1 MKPEEALQAARAAAA
16 KRDDEL
22 PPGMAIEP
30 TERVSIEQ
38 LMEWAAIE
46 PDIELMVSTRKLGA
60 PITWFKRK
68 VIHFLR
74 QYFREQNSQQ
84 TRFNLN
90 VLIRLAELEDRV
102 ARLEEARRAAAPRPR
117 RAAGRRAGRRVRVHQ
132 VLSGA
137 GPYDAVTTQAFAF
150 RALFGAWGWSGR
162 DVAAEIDPRV
172 GSQIAPLRALEA
184 GPGDVLLIHY
194 SAYAPKLRAVLEL
207 PNRKLLLSHNI
218 TPARWFWDHDPQ
230 AAVVCA
236 LGRKQLPQF
245 AAAADVVAGVS
256 LYNAREMGSETVIPI
271 LFDPA
276 ELGAARA
283 AGDPPP
289 APPTIL
295 FVGRLAPHKRQDAV
309 MRAFELY
316 RRRHAPDARLVL
328 VGAPVN
334 WAYDAAMRE
343 LAEELSPGAI
353 TIESGLTREQ
363 LADRY
368 RSAHAFLCLSEHEG
382 FCIPLLEAFH
392 FGVPVIARPVGGV
405 PEVAGDAALLLADDD
420 GESVVAELLALAV
433 ADAGLRGELRER
445 AARRVAAYAPE
456 PTARALRAAVES
468 LAR

>member
-1 MKPEEALQAARAAAA
+1 
-16 KRDDEL
+16 
-22 PPGMAIEP
+22 
-30 TERVSIEQ
+30 V
-38 LMEWAAIE
+38 
-46 PDIELMVSTRKLGA
+46 
-60 PITWFKRK
+60 
-68 VIHFLR
+68 
-74 QYFREQNSQQ
+74 N
-84 TRFNLN
+84 
-90 VLIRLAELEDRV
+90 
-102 ARLEEARRAAAPRPR
+102 
-117 RAAGRRAGRRVRVHQ
+117 VHQ

-137 GPYDAVTTQAFAF
+137 GPYDAVTMQAFAF
-150 RALFGAWGWSGR
+150 RALFGAWGWGGR

-172 GSQIAPLRALEA
+172 GSRIAPLRALDA
-184 GPGDVLLIHY
+184 APGDVLLIHY
-194 SAYAPKLRAVLEL
+194 SAYAPKLRAVLDL
-207 PNRKLLLSHNI
+207 PNRTLLLSHNI

-271 LFDPA
+271 LFDPR
-276 ELGAARA
+276 ELGPARSAAA
-283 AGDPPP
+283 DG
-289 APPTIL
+289 PPTIL
-295 FVGRLAPHKRQDAV
+295 FVGRLAPHKRQDAI

-334 WAYDAAMRE
+334 QAYDAAMRE
-343 LAEELSPGAI
+343 VAEELSPGAI

-405 PEVAGDAALLLADDD
+405 PEVAGDAALLLDETDD
-420 GESVVAELLALAV
+420 ESVVAELLALATS
-433 ADAGLRGELRER
+433 DEELRATLRER

-468 LAR
+468 LVS

>member
-1 MKPEEALQAARAAAA
+1 M
-16 KRDDEL
+16 
-22 PPGMAIEP
+22 
-30 TERVSIEQ
+30 
-38 LMEWAAIE
+38 
-46 PDIELMVSTRKLGA
+46 
-60 PITWFKRK
+60 
-68 VIHFLR
+68 
-74 QYFREQNSQQ
+74 
-84 TRFNLN
+84 
-90 VLIRLAELEDRV
+90 
-102 ARLEEARRAAAPRPR
+102 
-117 RAAGRRAGRRVRVHQ
+117 RVHQ

-150 RALFGAWGWSGR
+150 RALFSGWGWDGR

-172 GSQIAPLRALEA
+172 GNRIAPLRSLDAA
-184 GPGDVLLIHY
+184 PGDVLLIHY

-245 AAAADVVAGVS
+245 AEAADVVAGVS

-271 LFDPA
+271 LFDPR

-283 AGDPPP
+283 AAEDPAGGSESPV
-289 APPTIL
+289 IL

-316 RRRHAPDARLVL
+316 RRRHAPGARLVL

-334 WAYDAAMRE
+334 WAYDAAMRA
-343 LAEELSPGAI
+343 LAAQLSPGAI

-392 FGVPVIARPVGGV
+392 FGVPVIARPIGGV
-405 PEVAGDAALLLADDD
+405 PEVAGDAALLLGPDD
-420 GESVVAELLALAV
+420 GESVIAEALAFV
-433 ADAGLRGELRER
+433 VGDGELRAAMRER
-445 AARRVAAYAPE
+445 AAARVAAYAPE
-456 PTARALRAAVES
+456 PTARALRAAVQS
-468 LAR
+468 LAA

>member
-1 MKPEEALQAARAAAA
+1 VK
-16 KRDDEL
+16 
-22 PPGMAIEP
+22 
-30 TERVSIEQ
+30 
-38 LMEWAAIE
+38 
-46 PDIELMVSTRKLGA
+46 
-60 PITWFKRK
+60 
-68 VIHFLR
+68 
-74 QYFREQNSQQ
+74 
-84 TRFNLN
+84 
-90 VLIRLAELEDRV
+90 
-102 ARLEEARRAAAPRPR
+102 
-117 RAAGRRAGRRVRVHQ
+117 VHQ

-150 RALFGAWGWSGR
+150 RALFASWGWDGR
-162 DVAAEIDPRV
+162 DVAVEIDPRV
-172 GSQIAPLRALEA
+172 GSRIAPLKALDA
-184 GPGDVLLIHY
+184 APGDVLLIHY

-236 LGRKQLPQF
+236 LGRKQLPRF

-271 LFDPA
+271 LFDPR

-283 AGDPPP
+283 DGPSPG
-289 APPTIL
+289 PPTIL
-295 FVGRLAPHKRQDAV
+295 FVGRLAPHKRQDAI

-316 RRRHAPDARLVL
+316 RRRHAAEARLVL

-353 TIESGLTREQ
+353 TIESGLTRER

-368 RSAHAFLCLSEHEG
+368 RSATAFLCLSEHEG
-382 FCIPLLEAFH
+382 FCIPLLEAFY

-405 PEVAGDAALLLADDD
+405 PEVAGDAALLLGDDD
-420 GESVVAELLALAV
+420 GESVIAELLAIIAT
-433 ADAGLRGELRER
+433 DAELRAALRER
-445 AARRVAAYAPE
+445 AAARVAAYAPE

>member
-1 MKPEEALQAARAAAA
+1 M
-16 KRDDEL
+16 
-22 PPGMAIEP
+22 
-30 TERVSIEQ
+30 
-38 LMEWAAIE
+38 
-46 PDIELMVSTRKLGA
+46 
-60 PITWFKRK
+60 
-68 VIHFLR
+68 
-74 QYFREQNSQQ
+74 
-84 TRFNLN
+84 
-90 VLIRLAELEDRV
+90 
-102 ARLEEARRAAAPRPR
+102 
-117 RAAGRRAGRRVRVHQ
+117 RVHQ

-150 RALFGAWGWSGR
+150 RALFAGWGWDGR

-172 GSQIAPLRALEA
+172 GNRIAPLRSLDAA
-184 GPGDVLLIHY
+184 PGDVLLIHY

-256 LYNAREMGSETVIPI
+256 LYNAREMGSEIVIPI
-271 LFDPA
+271 LFDPSR
-276 ELGAARA
+276 ARRRARYRLAWRLARHRWRRRAGRRSA
-283 AGDPPP
+283 AGPPV
-289 APPTIL
+289 IL

-382 FCIPLLEAFH
+382 FCIPLLEAFA
-392 FGVPVIARPVGGV
+392 FGVPVIARPIGGV
-405 PEVAGDAALLLADDD
+405 PEVAGDAALLLGEDDD
-420 GESVVAELLALAV
+420 ESVIAEALAIV
-433 ADAGLRGELRER
+433 AGDRELRATMRER
-445 AARRVAAYAPE
+445 GAARVSAYAPE
-456 PTARALRAAVES
+456 PTARALRAAVQS
-468 LAR
+468 LAD

>member
-1 MKPEEALQAARAAAA
+1 MK
-16 KRDDEL
+16 
-22 PPGMAIEP
+22 
-30 TERVSIEQ
+30 
-38 LMEWAAIE
+38 
-46 PDIELMVSTRKLGA
+46 
-60 PITWFKRK
+60 
-68 VIHFLR
+68 
-74 QYFREQNSQQ
+74 
-84 TRFNLN
+84 
-90 VLIRLAELEDRV
+90 
-102 ARLEEARRAAAPRPR
+102 
-117 RAAGRRAGRRVRVHQ
+117 VHQ

-150 RALFGAWGWSGR
+150 RALFGAWGWGGR

-172 GSQIAPLRALEA
+172 GSRIAPLRSLDAA
-184 GPGDVLLIHY
+184 PGDVLLIHY

-207 PNRKLLLSHNI
+207 PNRTLLLSHNI

-256 LYNAREMGSETVIPI
+256 LYNAREIGSETVIPI
-271 LFDPA
+271 LFDPSG
-276 ELGAARA
+276 L
-283 AGDPPP
+283 GDPRTDAGELP
-289 APPTIL
+289 AGPPTIL
-295 FVGRLAPHKRQDAV
+295 FVGRLAPHKRQDAI

-334 WAYDAAMRE
+334 WRYDAAMRE

-353 TIESGLTREQ
+353 TIESGLEREQ
-363 LADRY
+363 LAERY

-405 PEVAGDAALLLADDD
+405 PEVAGDAALLLDESD
-420 GESVVAELLALAV
+420 GESVIAELLALA
-433 ADAGLRGELRER
+433 ATDAGLRSTLRTR
-445 AARRVAAYAPE
+445 AAARVAAYAPE
-456 PTARALRAAVES
+456 PTAKALRAAIES
-468 LAR
+468 LVS

>member
-1 MKPEEALQAARAAAA
+1 
-16 KRDDEL
+16 
-22 PPGMAIEP
+22 
-30 TERVSIEQ
+30 
-38 LMEWAAIE
+38 
-46 PDIELMVSTRKLGA
+46 
-60 PITWFKRK
+60 
-68 VIHFLR
+68 VI
-74 QYFREQNSQQ
+74 
-84 TRFNLN
+84 
-90 VLIRLAELEDRV
+90 
-102 ARLEEARRAAAPRPR
+102 
-117 RAAGRRAGRRVRVHQ
+117 VHQ

-150 RALFGAWGWSGR
+150 RALFREWGWDGR

-172 GSQIAPLRALEA
+172 GSKIAPLRALDA
-184 GPGDVLLIHY
+184 QPGDVLLIHY

-207 PNRKLLLSHNI
+207 PNRTLLLSHNI

-245 AAAADVVAGVS
+245 AAEADVVAGVS
-256 LYNAREMGSETVIPI
+256 LYNAREMGSEAVIPI
-271 LFDPA
+271 LFDPST
-276 ELGAARA
+276 LGAPLPV
-283 AGDPPP
+283 GEQPPG
-289 APPTIL
+289 PPVIL
-295 FVGRLAPHKRQDAV
+295 FVGRLAPHKRQDAI

-368 RSAHAFLCLSEHEG
+368 RSADAFLCLSEHEG

-405 PEVAGDAALLLADDD
+405 PEVAGDAALLLGDAD
-420 GESVVAELLALAV
+420 GESVIAELLALV
-433 ADAGLRGELRER
+433 TTDAELRATLRER
-445 AARRVAAYAPE
+445 AAGRVAAYAPE

>member
-1 MKPEEALQAARAAAA
+1 M
-16 KRDDEL
+16 
-22 PPGMAIEP
+22 
-30 TERVSIEQ
+30 
-38 LMEWAAIE
+38 
-46 PDIELMVSTRKLGA
+46 
-60 PITWFKRK
+60 
-68 VIHFLR
+68 
-74 QYFREQNSQQ
+74 
-84 TRFNLN
+84 
-90 VLIRLAELEDRV
+90 
-102 ARLEEARRAAAPRPR
+102 
-117 RAAGRRAGRRVRVHQ
+117 RVHQ

-137 GPYDAVTTQAFAF
+137 GPYDAVTTQALAF
-150 RALFGAWGWSGR
+150 RALFKQWGWEGR

-172 GSQIAPLRALEA
+172 GARIGPLRSLDAA
-184 GPGDVLLIHY
+184 HGDVLLIHY

-271 LFDPA
+271 LFDPS

-283 AGDPPP
+283 ADAPDPPP
-289 APPTIL
+289 GPPTIL

-363 LADRY
+363 LAERY

-382 FCIPLLEAFH
+382 FCIPLLEACH
-392 FGVPVIARPVGGV
+392 FGVPVVARPVGGV
-405 PEVAGDAALLLADDD
+405 PEVAGDAALLLGDGD
-420 GESVVAELLALAV
+420 GESVVAELLAIATG
-433 ADAGLRGELRER
+433 DAELRATLHAR
-445 AARRVAAYAPE
+445 AAARVAAYAPE
-456 PTARALRAAVES
+456 PTARKLRAAVES

>member
-1 MKPEEALQAARAAAA
+1 
-16 KRDDEL
+16 
-22 PPGMAIEP
+22 
-30 TERVSIEQ
+30 
-38 LMEWAAIE
+38 
-46 PDIELMVSTRKLGA
+46 
-60 PITWFKRK
+60 
-68 VIHFLR
+68 
-74 QYFREQNSQQ
+74 
-84 TRFNLN
+84 
-90 VLIRLAELEDRV
+90 
-102 ARLEEARRAAAPRPR
+102 
-117 RAAGRRAGRRVRVHQ
+117 VRVHQ

-137 GPYDAVTTQAFAF
+137 GPYDAVTTQALAF

-172 GSQIAPLRALEA
+172 SARIAPLRTLDAA
-184 GPGDVLLIHY
+184 PGDVLLIHY

-207 PNRKLLLSHNI
+207 PNRTLLLSHNI

-236 LGRKQLPQF
+236 LGRKQLPRF

-256 LYNAREMGSETVIPI
+256 LYNAREMGSEIVIPI
-271 LFDPA
+271 LFDPR
-276 ELGAARA
+276 ELGAAGP
-283 AGDPPP
+283 AGAPDPPSG
-289 APPTIL
+289 PPTIL
-295 FVGRLAPHKRQDAV
+295 FVGRLAPHKRHDAI

-343 LAEELSPGAI
+343 LAEQLSPGAI
-353 TIESGLTREQ
+353 AIESGLDRAA

-405 PEVAGDAALLLADDD
+405 PEVAGDAALLLAPDD
-420 GESVVAELLALAV
+420 GESVVAELLALA
-433 ADAGLRGELRER
+433 AGDAELRATLRAR
-445 AARRVAAYAPE
+445 AAARVAAFAPE
-456 PTARALRAAVES
+456 STARALRAAVES

>member
-1 MKPEEALQAARAAAA
+1 M
-16 KRDDEL
+16 
-22 PPGMAIEP
+22 
-30 TERVSIEQ
+30 
-38 LMEWAAIE
+38 
-46 PDIELMVSTRKLGA
+46 
-60 PITWFKRK
+60 
-68 VIHFLR
+68 
-74 QYFREQNSQQ
+74 
-84 TRFNLN
+84 
-90 VLIRLAELEDRV
+90 
-102 ARLEEARRAAAPRPR
+102 
-117 RAAGRRAGRRVRVHQ
+117 RVHQ

-137 GPYDAVTTQAFAF
+137 GPYDAVTTQAIAF
-150 RALFGAWGWSGR
+150 RELFGGWGWSGS

-172 GSQIAPLRALEA
+172 GNKIAALRSLDAA
-184 GPGDVLLIHY
+184 PGDVLLIHY

-245 AAAADVVAGVS
+245 AAAADVIAGVS
-256 LYNAREMGSETVIPI
+256 LYNAREMGSDTVIPI
-271 LFDPA
+271 LFDPSR
-276 ELGAARA
+276 LGAAA
-283 AGDPPP
+283 DGSTSKPPDG
-289 APPTIL
+289 PPLIL
-295 FVGRLAPHKRQDAV
+295 FVGRLAPHKRQDAI

-353 TIESGLTREQ
+353 TIESGLEPAQ
-363 LADRY
+363 LAARY

-405 PEVAGDAALLLADDD
+405 PEVAGNAALLLAEDD
-420 GESVVAELLALAV
+420 GESVVAELLAIA
-433 ADAGLRGELRER
+433 ASDGELRATLRER
-445 AARRVAAYAPE
+445 AAERVAAYAPE
-456 PTARALRAAVES
+456 PTAAALRAAVES